1 MYRLI
6 RRQLIVARP
15 ILANGFS
22 SGVDIFCVIGGSCL
36 VLMMVASPCARV
48 AADAALWGRN
58 GNRRRRVGLKL
69 GRRLSRFDGGD
80 R

>member
-1 MYRLI
+1 
-6 RRQLIVARP
+6 
-15 ILANGFS
+15 
-22 SGVDIFCVIGGSCL
+22 
-36 VLMMVASPCARV
+36 MMVASQCARV

-69 GRRLSRFDGGD
+69 GRRLSRFGDGD